1 MSAFPPEVLDLV
13 VFRLASGKFR
23 QKKREWRCLMA
34 TSNPTE
40 GVRGPG
46 TIIKK
51 ASGWFIGMAILF
63 ILLGMMA
70 IIEPG
75 VAGWAIT
82 ILVGWLLIFGG
93 VAHLVAAL
101 TGGGAGRVIWQVLIG
116 IVYVLGGVYFLT
128 HPLLAL
134 GTLTLLLAAIILGE
148 GVLEVIAYFRTRGE
162 GGSGWLLVNALITL
176 LLGSLIWFHW
186 PSSSVWAIGIIV
198 GVNLLMT
205 GMSRLMF
212 GLAARQLANRVTA

>member
-1 MSAFPPEVLDLV
+1 
-13 VFRLASGKFR
+13 
-23 QKKREWRCLMA
+23 MA
-34 TSNPTE
+34 TANPTE
-40 GVRGPG
+40 GLRGAG

-51 ASGWFIGMAILF
+51 ASGWFIGMAIVF

-75 VAGWAIT
+75 VASLAIA

-93 VAHLVAAL
+93 VAHLVAAF

-116 IVYVLGGVYFLT
+116 IVYALGGVYFLT

-134 GTLTLLLAAIILGE
+134 GTLTLLLAVIILAE
-148 GVLEVIAYFRTRGE
+148 GIFEVIAYFRMRGE

-176 LLGSLIWFHW
+176 LLGGLIWFHW
-186 PSSSVWAIGIIV
+186 PSSSVWAIGILV

-212 GLAARQLANRVTA
+212 GFAARQLANRVTA